1 MAEPADGLNVR
12 LTHAEALVLYD
23 WLSDLD
29 ERLESARRDEAQ
41 QTVLWR
47 VEGQLESR
55 LVEVVMPDY
64 QEKVATAKRTI
75 TGE

>member
-1 MAEPADGLNVR
+1 MAEAGDGLTVR

-23 WLSDLD
+23 WLADLD

-64 QEKVATAKRTI
+64 REKVAAAKRTI
-75 TGE
+75 CDD